1 MKKLLALLL
10 LSPLAIAEI
19 ETYICDCDS
28 FMNNRDN
35 LVGDCPGNPKPKPSG
50 LIINFNEKTMSY
62 QDKKYFY
69 KDNPNTLSGRL
80 FDMKKGAEGETLWDH
95 FYEIQFEKVTKALSL
110 EKTEYEKDSLKF
122 TQNFSCRSS

>member
-1 MKKLLALLL
+1 MKRYLALLL
-10 LSPLAIAEI
+10 LSPLLLAEI

-28 FMNNRDN
+28 FINNRDN
-35 LVGDCPGNPKPKPSG
+35 LVKDCPGNPKSSDG

-62 QDKKYFY
+62 QNKKYSY

-80 FDMKKGAEGETLWDH
+80 LDIKKGTNGEILREQV
-95 FYEIQFEKVTKALSL
+95 YQIEFEKVTKALNL
-110 EKTEYEKDSLKF
+110 EITMYEKDSLQY

>member
-10 LSPLAIAEI
+10 LSPLLLAEI
-19 ETYICDCDS
+19 ETYICDCDT
-28 FMNNRDN
+28 FINNRDF
-35 LVGDCPGNPKPKPSG
+35 LVKDCPGNPKSSDG

-62 QDKKYFY
+62 QNKKYSY

-80 FDMKKGAEGETLWDH
+80 LDIKKGTNGEILREQV
-95 FYEIQFEKVTKALSL
+95 YQIEFEKVTKALNL
-110 EKTEYEKDSLKF
+110 EITMYEKDSLQY

>member
-10 LSPLAIAEI
+10 LSPLLLAEI

-28 FMNNRDN
+28 FINSRDN
-35 LVGDCPGNPKPKPSG
+35 LVKDCPGNPKSSDG

-62 QDKKYFY
+62 QNKKYSY

-80 FDMKKGAEGETLWDH
+80 FDMKKGAEGETLWDRS
-95 FYEIQFEKVTKALSL
+95 YVIQFDKVTKALNL
-110 EKTEYEKDSLKF
+110 EITDYKKDLLIF